1 MKITKVTNFR
11 QAIIIPT
18 MSKQYH
24 TKTMWKFAT
33 FHMIIGKSIQSHT
46 WSHIKLVKYLKK
58 ITKVTYL
65 RQAIIITTMYNQ
77 HLAKSMWKYASFHM
91 VLGI

>member
-24 TKTMWKFAT
+24 TKTMWKFGT
-33 FHMIIGKSIQSHT
+33 SHMVFGKSIQAHT
-46 WSHIKLVKYLKK
+46 WSHIKLVK
-58 ITKVTYL
+58 I
-65 RQAIIITTMYNQ
+65 
-77 HLAKSMWKYASFHM
+77 
-91 VLGI
+91 